1 MNVLKKCCY
10 RSMKENRKRTIVT
23 IIGIILAT
31 ALITAVACMAESFR
45 ASMVVLEKKENGDFH
60 YLFTGVAQE
69 NLKYFQNNQNIEK
82 IGLAEE
88 IGYAFL
94 EGCSNPDKPY
104 IYIRAVDA
112 FGIQAMQLE
121 LREGRMPWSRDEVV
135 IGNHIRSN
143 GDVDLGVG
151 DTLTVQVGQRISG
164 EDSLN
169 QSNPWLGEEESF
181 APSCERTYTIVGV
194 TERPN
199 FQVEQRTAPGYSV
212 FTCLENAEEA
222 ERLEVYAS
230 YTKDGLKHSA
240 QVTAGL
246 LGVSVEEYESNKWV
260 ARNRVDGISQI
271 ALEAIENHNV
281 VRWELMRFSSSTMN
295 MLYGMAAIAVLVIIV
310 ASVFCI
316 RNSFVISL
324 TEKMKLYGRLASVGT
339 TSGQQR
345 KMINYEAGFLA
356 AVGIPLGILSGIL
369 ATVVVVKVTGGLMES
384 YLGVKLIFSL
394 SVPAIVL
401 AALLALLTVY
411 LSASGSARRAARL
424 TPISAIRAD
433 STVKIS
439 RRELRCPKLIKKLF
453 GMEGKLAYRNL
464 QRSKVK
470 YRTTVISIMV
480 SVAVFI
486 GVYSFIGLISLA
498 TRVYH
503 QDTACQLLAYVYD
516 EDSYDKALAIAQM
529 EGVEQ
534 AEVRR
539 RAYYMIGPGQRE
551 IPYTQE
557 HMELFGSDELDGL
570 DSRTAIM
577 VVSLDD
583 KAYERYCREIGV
595 DPETATKQA
604 IVNAYYEYDV
614 GENGKWR
621 HFEGEI
627 AEYHSGDVIDFVDDK
642 TGKEYEIPVLLQT
655 DKVPMC
661 LSDSVFNNVTL
672 IVSAAWW
679 EENFPY
685 SGTDVGVYIR
695 CEDSD
700 ALEERIRRDFD
711 LRDFN
716 LYNFDAEYRSSRSM
730 YLAVAIFLYGFI
742 IVVSLIGVT
751 NIFNTVTTNMELRA
765 PEFAMCKAVGM
776 TRKEFRRM
784 VWLEGF
790 FYGGKGLAFGIPLG
804 ILISLGFHRA
814 MGAGLETA
822 YKLPAG
828 GILIS
833 AAAVF
838 LLLFCIMRYSM
849 NRFHR
854 KNIVETIQNENI

>member
-45 ASMVVLEKKENGDFH
+45 ASMVLLEKKDNGDFH

-69 NLKYFQNNQNIEK
+69 NLKYFRNNQNIEK

-112 FGIQAMQLE
+112 SGIQAMQLE

-151 DTLTVQVGQRISG
+151 DTLTVQVGERVSG
-164 EDSLN
+164 GDSLN
-169 QSNPWLGEEESF
+169 QGNPWLGEEESF
-181 APSCERTYTIVGV
+181 VPSCERTYTIVGV
-194 TERPN
+194 IERPN

-212 FTCLENAEEA
+212 FTCLENVEEA
-222 ERLEVYAS
+222 ESLEIYAS
-230 YTKDGLKHSA
+230 YTKDGLKNSA

-271 ALEAIENHNV
+271 ALEAIENNNV

-295 MLYGMAAIAVLVIIV
+295 MLYGMAALAILIIIIS
-310 ASVFCI
+310 SVFCI

-345 KMINYEAGFLA
+345 KIIYYEAGFLSA
-356 AVGIPLGILSGIL
+356 LGIPLGILSGIL
-369 ATVVVVKVTGGLMES
+369 ATVVVVKVTGGLMETE
-384 YLGVKLIFSL
+384 LGVKLIFSL
-394 SVPAIVL
+394 SIPAIVL
-401 AALLALLTVY
+401 AVLLALLTVY
-411 LSASGSARRAARL
+411 LSASGSAKRAARL
-424 TPISAIRAD
+424 TPISAIRAE
-433 STVKIS
+433 STVKVS
-439 RRELRCPKLIKKLF
+439 RRELRCPKIIGRLF
-453 GMEGKLAYRNL
+453 GIGGKLAYRNL

-470 YRTTVISIMV
+470 YRTTVISIVV

-486 GVYSFIGLISLA
+486 GVYSFMGLISLA
-498 TRVYH
+498 AKVYY
-503 QDTACQLLAYVYD
+503 QETAYQLLAYVYD
-516 EDSYDKALAIAQM
+516 KDSYGKAVAIAET

-534 AEVRR
+534 AEIRR
-539 RAYYMIGPGQRE
+539 RAYFSVLPGQRE

-557 HMELFGSDELDGL
+557 YLELFELDGL
-570 DSRTAIM
+570 DRREAVM
-577 VVSLDD
+577 LVSLDD
-583 KAYERYCREIGV
+583 ESYERYCRELGV
-595 DPETATKQA
+595 DPEDASGKA
-604 IVNAYYEYDV
+604 IVNADFVREIQ
-614 GENGKWR
+614 ENGKWI
-621 HFEGEI
+621 HYEGEI
-627 AEYHSGDVIDFVDDK
+627 AKYQSGDVINFADDE
-642 TGKEYEIPVLLQT
+642 TGKVFEIPVLFQT
-655 DKVPMC
+655 DKLPMC
-661 LSDSVFNNVTL
+661 MSDAVYNNVKL
-672 IVSAAWW
+672 IVSASWW
-679 EENFPY
+679 DENVPAQR
-685 SGTDVGVYIR
+685 TDVGVYIR

-700 ALEERIRRDFD
+700 ALESRIRREFD

-716 LYNFDAEYRSSRSM
+716 LYNYDAEYRSSRSM

-776 TRKEFRRM
+776 TGKEFRRM
-784 VWLEGF
+784 IWLEGL
-790 FYGGKGLAFGIPLG
+790 FYGGKGLAFGLPLG
-804 ILISLGFHRA
+804 ILISLGFHSA
-814 MGAGLETA
+814 MGAGLEIA
-822 YKLPAG
+822 YKFPAG

-833 AAAVF
+833 VAAVF

-854 KNIVETIQNENI
+854 KNIVETIQNENV